1 MKELLKHLIFGGVRV
16 DEVFF
21 LGGTNKYEI
30 LEAFGADIF
39 FDDQDVHLENTS
51 KVAPSA
57 KVPYK
62 KESILNNI

>member
-39 FDDQDVHLENTS
+39 FDDQDVH
-51 KVAPSA
+51 
-57 KVPYK
+57 
-62 KESILNNI
+62 